1 MNTISIPT
9 GLVTY
14 DINGACQISFN
25 PTDAL
30 FAERLYS
37 AFDTLDTRQED
48 YQSRIEKAANTKA
61 IFEVARALDAEMR
74 EIIDNTLG
82 KGVSDALFKDMNV
95 YAMADGLPV
104 WANLF
109 LALMDEMDTGYV
121 HEQRKTSPRLDKYIG
136 KYKK

>member
-14 DINGACQISFN
+14 DINGVCQISFN

>member
-109 LALMDEMDTGYV
+109 LALMDEMDTSYV
-121 HEQRKTSPRLDKYIG
+121 REQRKTSPRLDKYIG